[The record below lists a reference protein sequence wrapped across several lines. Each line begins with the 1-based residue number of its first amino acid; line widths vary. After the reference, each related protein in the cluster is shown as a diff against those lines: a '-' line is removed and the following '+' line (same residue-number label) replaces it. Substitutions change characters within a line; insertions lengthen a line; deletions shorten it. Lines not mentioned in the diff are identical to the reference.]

1 MVEQIFTTVGTAI
14 TQFATVFG
22 NAMQNICS
30 LFVTTPQSGTPT
42 LTTLGV
48 LCVIPMGIGI
58 VYGAW
63 SLLRNLI
70 SLH

>member
-1 MVEQIFTTVGTAI
+1 MVELIFTTVGSAI

-22 NAMQNICS
+22 NALASIAS
-30 LFVTTPQSGTPT
+30 LFINVPTSGSPT
-42 LTTLGV
+42 LTTLGT

-63 SLLRNLI
+63 RLLRGLV
-70 SLH
+70 SMH